1 MFVKLVIAMLRGG
14 RGEQDGRGR
23 AMVAIL
29 AVEAPVAL
37 LLGCDL
43 VQLQPLLKR
52 IDGAVELGLVGV
64 LVSAARQVDRA
75 AFFGF
80 DDR

>member
-1 MFVKLVIAMLRGG
+1 MFVQFVITVFRSDGGEHDGCRG
-14 RGEQDGRGR
+14 

-29 AVEAPVAL
+29 AVEELVAL
-37 LLGCDL
+37 LLGRDL
-43 VQLQPLLKR
+43 RQPQPFLER